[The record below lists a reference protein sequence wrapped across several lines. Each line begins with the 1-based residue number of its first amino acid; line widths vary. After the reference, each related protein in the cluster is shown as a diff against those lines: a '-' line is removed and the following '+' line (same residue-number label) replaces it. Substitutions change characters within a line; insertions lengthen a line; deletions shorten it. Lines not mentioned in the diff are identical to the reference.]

1 MSTKRNESDTPLA
14 YIQGFVLHFGRPQL
28 DGVAMALSEHEQRLL
43 EEMER
48 NLYQNEADVVTTL
61 GAAKRAPN
69 YTAIVSGVVMAVVG
83 LALMLW
89 GVGADL
95 TWLGI
100 VGFVVIFA
108 GVMIAVTIPGPVT
121 ESRGQAK
128 PSAKSSG
135 SLMDQLNERWDRR
148 RGGQPF

>member
-1 MSTKRNESDTPLA
+1 
-14 YIQGFVLHFGRPQL
+14 
-28 DGVAMALSEHEQRLL
+28 MALSEHEQRLL

-83 LALMLW
+83 LGLMLW

-95 TWLGI
+95 TWLG
-100 VGFVVIFA
+100 VLGFVVVFA
-108 GVMIAVTIPGPVT
+108 GVMIAVTIPGPV
-121 ESRGQAK
+121 A
-128 PSAKSSG
+128 SAPRQSS
-135 SLMDQLNERWDRR
+135 SSTRSASSFMDQMNERWDRR
-148 RGGQPF
+148 RGGQSL